1 MKKRENILICPLNW
15 GLGHASRCIPLIR
28 ILEKNQYKVFV
39 ACCGDAYHLL
49 KRTFPHLTVIWFEDY
64 HIKYTKGKNLASKI
78 FFQTPEIFLRI
89 LVEHRKLKNLIR
101 EYHIDT
107 VISDNRFGL
116 WNKKVRSVYITHQ
129 VHIKAPGNNKA
140 IEKFL
145 FRIHRYFINKYD
157 VCCIPDFSSG
167 FRLAGELS
175 DKYGL
180 TEKARYIGILSRFSA
195 PEKEMPKDFDL
206 CVLISGPEPQRSIFQ
221 EIILGQLQRSSFSA
235 VVVLGKPAENF
246 NKIIDGRIRLFSSLP
261 PNEIQDYIQRSG
273 VVLARSGYSTI
284 MDLATL
290 GKRAILVPTPGQ
302 TEQEYLA
309 NYLSGQSI
317 FYTTTQ
323 NDFNLETA
331 FDKVKETAGVLNPS
345 PKDLL
350 EKVILDSI

>member
-15 GLGHASRCIPLIR
+15 GLGHASRCISIIR
-28 ILEKNQYKVFV
+28 ILEKNHYKVFI
-39 ACCGDAYHLL
+39 ACSGDAYHLL
-49 KRTFPHLTVIWFEDY
+49 KRTFPHLTIIWFEDY

-89 LVEHRKLKNLIR
+89 FIEHRKLKKLIR
-101 EYHIDT
+101 QFTIDT

-129 VHIKAPGNNKA
+129 IHIKAPGNNKT

-157 VCCIPDFSSG
+157 VCCIPDYSAG

-175 DKYGL
+175 AKRGL
-180 TEKARYIGILSRFSA
+180 SEKAKYIGILSRFDA
-195 PEKEMPKDFDL
+195 TENKTAKDFDL
-206 CVLISGPEPQRSIFQ
+206 CVLISGPEPQRSIFE
-221 EIILGQLQRSSFSA
+221 EIILWQLQRSSFSA
-235 VVVLGKPAENF
+235 IVILGKPAENY
-246 NKIIDGRIRLFSSLP
+246 NTIINGRIHLFSSLP
-261 PNEIQDYIQRSG
+261 PDEIQDYIQRSG

-290 GKRAILVPTPGQ
+290 GKKAILVPTPGQ

-309 NYLSGQSI
+309 NYLSGQNI

-331 FDKVKETAGVLNPS
+331 FDKVKETAGVLNPN
-345 PKDLL
+345 PIDQL